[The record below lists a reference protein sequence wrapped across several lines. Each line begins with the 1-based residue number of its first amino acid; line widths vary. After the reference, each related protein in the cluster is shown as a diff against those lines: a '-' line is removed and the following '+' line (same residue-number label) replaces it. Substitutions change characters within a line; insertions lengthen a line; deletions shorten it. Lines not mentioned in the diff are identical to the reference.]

1 LICERIVLNNNGN
14 VARFVNVFD
23 SSSSVTK
30 IWKKINRKNSI
41 PVTNC
46 KRYFINLDE
55 AVNLLLFTGL
65 MPKGRYAYRNLKR
78 YSMRKVANKIYPGRK
93 ISIMKLRFGDRLKE
107 TLVALTEKTR
117 VINKNI
123 IQIVDCWGH

>member
-1 LICERIVLNNNGN
+1 M
-14 VARFVNVFD
+14 
-23 SSSSVTK
+23 TP
-30 IWKKINRKNSI
+30 NRN
-41 PVTNC
+41 
-46 KRYFINLDE
+46 
-55 AVNLLLFTGL
+55 
-65 MPKGRYAYRNLKR
+65 
-78 YSMRKVANKIYPGRK
+78 RKVANKIYPGRK